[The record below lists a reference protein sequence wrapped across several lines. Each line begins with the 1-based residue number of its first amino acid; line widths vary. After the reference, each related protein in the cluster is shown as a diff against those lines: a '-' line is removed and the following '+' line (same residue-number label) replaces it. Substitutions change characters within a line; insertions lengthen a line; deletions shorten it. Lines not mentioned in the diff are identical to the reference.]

1 MPAIPESEGRQPLVA
16 PKHNEGGSTL
26 NYLQL
31 STTSVP
37 NFQIRLHKN
46 DDDKSSKQVKV
57 RTARKVTINKVTTQ
71 RTLTESCNIM
81 KRFNSIV
88 FALTAVCGFALS
100 SYAQTDTILVNDTWA
115 DGNRTSTGPDGSGID
130 SQWFSSSGAAL
141 TVVPTAGP
149 MRATIGAASLS
160 EETYFA
166 SQTLA
171 ATGDEL
177 KFTWVYTPSTIAA
190 NTSQGFNLAVVNGAT
205 HVSADGSSPISQVYA
220 GYAMYMN
227 MAAPTFGNANAFAL
241 KEWNQ
246 GATAAALLSASGN
259 WSTLLNGAT
268 LGNHGYDSGTTYT
281 LVMTLTRNASSGL
294 DITTTTTGGTVN
306 GTGTETV
313 SFTDTT
319 PNTFTY
325 DTFALRQTGSASGAA
340 QVDTSLFKVEFLT
353 APVPEPTTL
362 ALAGL
367 GILAFAGY
375 RRMRR

>member
-1 MPAIPESEGRQPLVA
+1 
-16 PKHNEGGSTL
+16 
-26 NYLQL
+26 
-31 STTSVP
+31 
-37 NFQIRLHKN
+37 
-46 DDDKSSKQVKV
+46 
-57 RTARKVTINKVTTQ
+57 
-71 RTLTESCNIM
+71 M

-141 TVVPTAGP
+141 TVPAAGD
-149 MRATIGAASLS
+149 MRAIPVTSLS

-177 KFTWVYTPSTIAA
+177 KFTWVYTPNGTIVA

-227 MAAPTFGNANAFAL
+227 MSSPNLGNGNPFPL
-241 KEWNQ
+241 KEWNL
-246 GATAAALLSASGN
+246 GATPGALLSSSGN
-259 WSTLLNGAT
+259 WSTLANGAT
-268 LGNHGYDSGTTYT
+268 SGNHGYDSGTTYT

-294 DITTTTTGGTVN
+294 DITTTTTGGTLN
-306 GTGTETV
+306 GTGTATV

-325 DTFALRQTGSASGAA
+325 DTFALRQTAPSVGAA
-340 QVDTSLFKVEFLT
+340 QVDTSQFEVEFLT